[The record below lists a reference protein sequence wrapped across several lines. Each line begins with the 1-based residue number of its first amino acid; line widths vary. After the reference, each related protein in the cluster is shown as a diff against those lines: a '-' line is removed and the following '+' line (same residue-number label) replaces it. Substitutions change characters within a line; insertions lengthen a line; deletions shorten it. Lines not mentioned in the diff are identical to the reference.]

1 MRYKKAEFI
10 VLVLLYIGLVKLQA
24 QEAISAT
31 GGNASGSDGS
41 VSYSIGQVFI
51 SANSGSNG
59 IVAQGVQQPYEISV
73 ISRLE
78 DISGIN
84 LCCSA
89 YPNPT
94 NSFLTL
100 LVESK
105 NNIDISNLTYIL
117 YDISGNILDVKKIIG
132 DETILS
138 MENLFPSTYFL
149 KITDNSK
156 EIKIFKIIKN

>member
-1 MRYKKAEFI
+1 M
-10 VLVLLYIGLVKLQA
+10 
-24 QEAISAT
+24 
-31 GGNASGSDGS
+31 
-41 VSYSIGQVFI
+41 
-51 SANSGSNG
+51 
-59 IVAQGVQQPYEISV
+59 AQGVQQPYEISV